1 MGGLADWYREGGKEM
16 SRGRLIRLGG
26 PASVGASILWMLVW
40 LHQRQTHGPTQENE
54 ERLLF
59 GLTWLDSGKF
69 LVLPL
74 ILLLVGIVSLYVRR
88 GRPGWL
94 GRIGFAVTVAG
105 LVGLIVGTAL
115 QFWFF
120 PWGSYA
126 VGFEDPGPHHIGGPI
141 QPISTLVFT
150 VGLIVLNIDLVR
162 AKVMPLWAAPV
173 LVLGGLATFFLTP
186 VNPLPGLAWLLLGL
200 VLQSR
205 RLVPW

>member
-1 MGGLADWYREGGKEM
+1 MAVPVTLR
-16 SRGRLIRLGG
+16 RLGA
-26 PASVGASILWMLVW
+26 PASVAAGLLWLIVW
-40 LHQRQTHGPTQENE
+40 LHQRETHGATQENE
-54 ERLLF
+54 ERILF
-59 GLTWLDSGKF
+59 GLTWLDSAKF

-120 PWGSYA
+120 TWGSYA
-126 VGFEDPGPHHIGGPI
+126 VGFGDPGRHQVGGPI

-162 AKVMPLWAAPV
+162 ARVIPLWAAPV

-186 VNPLPGLAWLLLGL
+186 ANWLPGLAWLLLGL
-200 VLQSR
+200 LLWQR
-205 RLVPW
+205 DEATKVPPGEGR

>member
-1 MGGLADWYREGGKEM
+1 M

-26 PASVGASILWMLVW
+26 PASVGASTLWMLVW
-40 LHQRQTHGPTQENE
+40 LHQRQTHGPSQENE

-69 LVLPL
+69 LVLPFL
-74 ILLLVGIVSLYVRR
+74 LLLVGIVSVYARR

-94 GRIGFAVTVAG
+94 GRIGFAITVAG

-120 PWGSYA
+120 SWGSYA
-126 VGFEDPGPHHIGGPI
+126 VDFDDPGRHHFGGPI

-150 VGLIVLNIDLVR
+150 VGLIALNIDLVR
-162 AKVMPLWAAPV
+162 ARVLPWWVAPV
-173 LVLGGLATFFLTP
+173 LVLGGLATSFLTP
-186 VNPLPGLAWLLLGL
+186 VNWVPGLAWLLLGL
-200 VLQSR
+200 VLWSR
-205 RLVPW
+205 RQVPLRAVAR